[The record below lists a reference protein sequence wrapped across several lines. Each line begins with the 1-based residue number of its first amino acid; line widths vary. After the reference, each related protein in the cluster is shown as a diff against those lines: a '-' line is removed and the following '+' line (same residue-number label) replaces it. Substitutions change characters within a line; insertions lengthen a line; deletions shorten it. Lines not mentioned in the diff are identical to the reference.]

1 MVPRPSRGRRLPV
14 HVVPAA
20 ITILALGLLAACVP
34 ATTLPEDCD
43 AAAVTRQATLVEER
57 LEPASIEVCRGQ
69 TVVIELAVE
78 RDAVLHIHGF
88 DEELPA
94 REVRSGE
101 DLSLEFSASRAGQ
114 FPIEIHTTDGP
125 AEAQVGTLVVH
136 ER

>member
-1 MVPRPSRGRRLPV
+1 MAPVHPHGGRLPV
-14 HVVPAA
+14 RLIPAA
-20 ITILALGLLAACVP
+20 VALVLAGALAACVP
-34 ATTLPEDCD
+34 ATNLPEDCD
-43 AAAVTRQATLVEER
+43 AGDVTRSATLVEER
-57 LEPASIEVCRGQ
+57 LEPATIDVCRGQ
-69 TVVIELAVE
+69 AVTIQLTVE
-78 RDAVLHIHGF
+78 RDAVFHVHGY

-101 DLSLEFSASRAGQ
+101 ELALEFDAARAGE